1 MEQERKDNKIIINE
15 KEYEII
21 SYVKN
26 DNGNYLVYTDG
37 KVLENNNIALY
48 VNSVVMENGE
58 ITLESVDD
66 DEVLSVIN
74 SMKERLQ

>member
-1 MEQERKDNKIIINE
+1 MESEKRDNKIIINE

-48 VNSVVMENGE
+48 VNSVVMENDE

>member
-1 MEQERKDNKIIINE
+1 MKPERKDNKIIINE

>member
-1 MEQERKDNKIIINE
+1 MKSEMADNKIIIAG

-21 SYVKN
+21 SFIKN

-37 KVLENNNIALY
+37 KVLGNNIALY
-48 VNSVVMENGE
+48 VNLVIEENGE
-58 ITLESVDD
+58 IILESVED
-66 DEVLSVIN
+66 DEFLSVIN

>member
-1 MEQERKDNKIIINE
+1 MEQERQDNKIIINE

-48 VNSVVMENGE
+48 INSVVMENGE

-66 DEVLSVIN
+66 DEILSVIN

>member
-1 MEQERKDNKIIINE
+1 MEIEKKDNKIIINE